1 METNDIKSLNKL
13 AYSILSKANVTKL
26 PVMANQILEAYKIE
40 AKTYSEIKDD
50 NIKNAIDFNKNTN
63 LINSGGN
70 TVLFYNNKIIHKDY
84 LIIKSIAL
92 FLLDDNKKFEGLAEI
107 LTLLIMTPPV
117 VLTRIGVFDVEEI
130 SELCNV
136 PPHKIHQYYDFYKD
150 VYPDPGIKTLKLF
163 KPFIRQCKKQLKYSV
178 ILKTF
183 AGIIKNHAYKK
194 LQNETEQKYIN
205 MREKCE
211 VVYVKRKDKIYHS
224 HICESIIDEI
234 DVDISNLYEEKKHKH
249 KPCPICFDLSKK

>member
-1 METNDIKSLNKL
+1 
-13 AYSILSKANVTKL
+13 
-26 PVMANQILEAYKIE
+26 
-40 AKTYSEIKDD
+40 
-50 NIKNAIDFNKNTN
+50 
-63 LINSGGN
+63 
-70 TVLFYNNKIIHKDY
+70 
-84 LIIKSIAL
+84 
-92 FLLDDNKKFEGLAEI
+92 
-107 LTLLIMTPPV
+107 MTPPV

-150 VYPDPGIKTLKLF
+150 VYPDPGINTLKLF

-249 KPCPICFDLSKK
+249 RPCPLCFNIKK